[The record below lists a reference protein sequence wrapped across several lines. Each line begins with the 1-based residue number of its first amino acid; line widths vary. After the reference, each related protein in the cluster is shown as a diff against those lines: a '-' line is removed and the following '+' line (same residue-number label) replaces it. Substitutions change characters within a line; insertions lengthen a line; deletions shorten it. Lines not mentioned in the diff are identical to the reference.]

1 MLQFRFQQG
10 KSSAQGFGPFYSLFL
25 AYFNLIVLT
34 LLPVVMVVIY
44 TVKGPSE
51 NNNILL
57 DGINLDK
64 IGIKLGTFFWLY
76 DYLS

>member
-1 MLQFRFQQG
+1 M
-10 KSSAQGFGPFYSLFL
+10 
-25 AYFNLIVLT
+25 
-34 LLPVVMVVIY
+34 LPVVMVVVY
-44 TVKGPSE
+44 VVKGPSE

-76 DYLS
+76 DYLSQGIMVSVLIGFTNWNLQ

>member
-1 MLQFRFQQG
+1 
-10 KSSAQGFGPFYSLFL
+10 
-25 AYFNLIVLT
+25 
-34 LLPVVMVVIY
+34 MVVIY